1 MIIKVYFLL
10 SQLTYCVR
18 NITSDRIVCERA
30 TPHLNFANLLL
41 RVLKAN
47 SSICDSLQ
55 TTCSGCGISRTI
67 MNEIWMSNT
76 IRISTYRS
84 SSKTFKPIS
93 TNEARLETYGRTAL
107 STVYYTFSSD
117 EDNGLLSHL
126 WLDHIDTVDLTFIHL
141 SLLYVSYCPIDLVN
155 S

>member
-1 MIIKVYFLL
+1 
-10 SQLTYCVR
+10 
-18 NITSDRIVCERA
+18 
-30 TPHLNFANLLL
+30 
-41 RVLKAN
+41 
-47 SSICDSLQ
+47 
-55 TTCSGCGISRTI
+55 
-67 MNEIWMSNT
+67 MSNT

-84 SSKTFKPIS
+84 SSKIFKPIS

-117 EDNGLLSHL
+117 EDKGLLSHL